1 MEMKVM
7 GKGINIK
14 VSKEKLLIALE
25 EKLSEVHSNQALY
38 EAGVE
43 THKDNWKN
51 YEEAIKKIA
60 LKNLDSVTD
69 VTPARWQN
77 DDNFTVF
84 EITVKVDNTKLPTEP
99 KEPTPP
105 YKGGRGYGKN
115 YVSNDYDDIV
125 ADLTNAIRMLKLS
138 DEDVVS
144 TATYASV
151 SRYL

>member
-1 MEMKVM
+1 M

-38 EAGVE
+38 EAGIE

-105 YKGGRGYGKN
+105 YKGGRGYGRN

-125 ADLTNAIRMLKLS
+125 ADLTNAVRMLRLS
-138 DEDVVS
+138 DEEVVS

-151 SRYL
+151 SRFL

>member
-1 MEMKVM
+1 VAS
-7 GKGINIK
+7 KGINLK
-14 VSKEKLLIALE
+14 VSKDKLVTALK

>member
-1 MEMKVM
+1 M

>member
-1 MEMKVM
+1 LK
-7 GKGINIK
+7 
-14 VSKEKLLIALE
+14 
-25 EKLSEVHSNQALY
+25 EKLSEVCLNQSLY
-38 EAGVE
+38 EKAVE

-69 VTPARWQN
+69 VTKSRWQS
-77 DDNFTVF
+77 DDTITEF
-84 EITVKVDNTKLPTEP
+84 EIKVKVDSNKLPTEP
-99 KEPTPP
+99 EEPTPP
-105 YKGGRGYGKN
+105 YKGGRGYGRN

-125 ADLTNAIRMLKLS
+125 ADLTNAIRMLELS

>member
-1 MEMKVM
+1 MS
-7 GKGINIK
+7 KGINIK
-14 VSKEKLLIALE
+14 VSKDKLVTALK
-25 EKLSEVHSNQALY
+25 EKLSEVCLKQSLY
-38 EAGVE
+38 EVAVKKHE
-43 THKDNWKN
+43 DDWKD
-51 YEEAIKKIA
+51 YQEAVKKIA

-69 VTPARWQN
+69 VTKSRWQS
-77 DDNFTVF
+77 DDTITVF
-84 EITVKVDNTKLPTEP
+84 EITVKVDNDKLPTEP

-105 YKGGRGYGKN
+105 YRGGRGHGRN

-125 ADLTNAIRMLKLS
+125 ADLTNAIRMLELS

>member
-1 MEMKVM
+1 M

-14 VSKEKLLIALE
+14 VSRDKLLGALE

-84 EITVKVDNTKLPTEP
+84 EITIKVDNTKLPTEP

-105 YKGGRGYGKN
+105 YKGGRGYGRN

-125 ADLTNAIRMLKLS
+125 ADITNAIRMLKLS
-138 DEDVVS
+138 DEEVVS

-151 SRYL
+151 SRFL

>member
-1 MEMKVM
+1 M

-60 LKNLDSVTD
+60 LKNLDSVTN
-69 VTPARWQN
+69 VTPTRWQN

-105 YKGGRGYGKN
+105 YKGGRGYGRN

-125 ADLTNAIRMLKLS
+125 ADLTNAIRMLRLS

>member
-1 MEMKVM
+1 MS
-7 GKGINIK
+7 KGINIK
-14 VSKEKLLIALE
+14 VSKDKLVTALK

-51 YEEAIKKIA
+51 YEETIKKIA

-69 VTPARWQN
+69 VTQSRWQS
-77 DDNFTVF
+77 DDTTTVF
-84 EITVKVDNTKLPTEP
+84 EIKVKIDNTKLPTEP
-99 KEPTPP
+99 EEPKPP
-105 YKGGRGYGKN
+105 YKGGRGYGRN

-125 ADLTNAIRMLKLS
+125 ADLTNAIRMLEMS
-138 DEDVVS
+138 DEDTVS

>member
-1 MEMKVM
+1 M

-14 VSKEKLLIALE
+14 VSKDKLVTALK
-25 EKLSEVHSNQALY
+25 EKLSEVCLNQSLY
-38 EAGVE
+38 EKAVE

-60 LKNLDSVTD
+60 LKNLDSVTN

-77 DDNFTVF
+77 DDDFTVF

-105 YKGGRGYGKN
+105 YKGGRGYGRN
-115 YVSNDYDDIV
+115 YVSNDYDDMV

>member
-1 MEMKVM
+1 M

-60 LKNLDSVTD
+60 LKNLDSVTN

-105 YKGGRGYGKN
+105 YKGGRGYGRN

-125 ADLTNAIRMLKLS
+125 ADLTNAIRMLRLS
-138 DEDVVS
+138 DEEVVS

-151 SRYL
+151 SRFL

>member
-1 MEMKVM
+1 M

-14 VSKEKLLIALE
+14 VSRDKLLGALE

-60 LKNLDSVTD
+60 LKNLDLVTD
-69 VTPARWQN
+69 VIPARWQN

-105 YKGGRGYGKN
+105 YKGGRGYGRN

-125 ADLTNAIRMLKLS
+125 ADITNAIRMLRLS

-151 SRYL
+151 SRFL

>member
-1 MEMKVM
+1 M

-60 LKNLDSVTD
+60 LKNLDSVTN

-77 DDNFTVF
+77 DDYFTVF

-105 YKGGRGYGKN
+105 YKGGRGYGRN

-125 ADLTNAIRMLKLS
+125 ADLTNAIRMLRLS